1 MRLARAAAALAGAV
15 LSVLAGPAAA
25 QPAAGRTPE
34 ELAARARAAAGTS
47 VAAPAGATLEGAVD
61 RAAYVLG
68 PGDLLEVAY
77 TGSSQPTERLRVS
90 PSGRVQL
97 AAAGPVEVAGLTLT
111 DAETKLK
118 DVLYRFYEGTR
129 ISVDVVEVRTFRVHL
144 LGQVVAPGSFS
155 VAATERASDLLDARA
170 ERAPRASLRNLTLRR
185 KSGAEVPVDL
195 VRYRLLGDLEANP
208 WLQDGDVL
216 VVPAQRDSV
225 LVFGSVPR
233 PGFYELRAG
242 DTIDDLVELAG
253 GFDSGADTEAVELRR
268 FDGQDEGALTKS
280 TLNLSA
286 GDGAMLAQADDG
298 VYIRTKPDWRR
309 VQLVELNGEVR
320 YPGLYAIEEEG
331 ETLQGLIARAG
342 GLTEDADPSGTQ
354 VYRPNVFDKPQDDPE
369 FRRLQSIPIQEMTD
383 DEFEYLKLRSRQR
396 EGLASSVLAEALL
409 KKEGSEAL
417 VLRAGDRISVP
428 TQNLAVD
435 VQGAV
440 RNPGFVPWEPGRSA
454 HEYLELAGGKTDR
467 ARTGKTRI
475 IRGRSGEHV
484 RADGETHVD
493 PGDLVW
499 VPERQDRDW
508 WRITRETAVFL
519 AQIGT
524 LIVIVDSVTN

>member
-1 MRLARAAAALAGAV
+1 M
-15 LSVLAGPAAA
+15 LSLLAGPAAA
-25 QPAAGRTPE
+25 QPAAGRTTE
-34 ELAARARAAAGTS
+34 ELAARARAAVG
-47 VAAPAGATLEGAVD
+47 APVTAPEGATLEGAVD

-68 PGDLLEVAY
+68 PGDLLEIAY
-77 TGSSQPTERLRVS
+77 TGSSQPAERLRVS

-97 AAAGPVEVAGLTLT
+97 AAAGPVDVAGLTLAG
-111 DAETKLK
+111 AETKLK
-118 DVLYRFYEGTR
+118 DVLSRFYEGTR

-144 LGQVVAPGSFS
+144 LGQVAAPGSFA
-155 VAATERASDLLDARA
+155 VTATERASDLLDTRA
-170 ERAPRASLRNLTLRR
+170 ELAPRASLRNLTLRR
-185 KSGAEVPVDL
+185 KSGAAVPVDL
-195 VRYRLLGDLEANP
+195 VRYRLLGDLGANP
-208 WLQDGDVL
+208 WLEDGDVL

-225 LVFGSVPR
+225 FVFGRVPR
-233 PGFYELRAG
+233 PGFYELHAG

-268 FDGQDEGALTKS
+268 FDGQEAGALTKM
-280 TLNLSA
+280 TLDVSA
-286 GDGAMLAQADDG
+286 GEGAIPAQADDG

-309 VQLVELNGEVR
+309 VQLVELIGEVR

-331 ETLQGLIARAG
+331 ETLRELIARAG
-342 GLTEDADPSGTQ
+342 GLNEDADPSGTQ

-369 FRRLQSIPIQEMTD
+369 FRRLQAIPIQEMTD

-396 EGLASSVLAEALL
+396 EGLASSVLAEALIG
-409 KKEGSEAL
+409 KERGEDL

-428 TQNLAVD
+428 AQNLAVD

-440 RNPGFVPWEPGRSA
+440 RNPGFVPWAPGRDA
-454 HEYLELAGGKTDR
+454 RDYLELAGGKTDR
-467 ARTGKTRI
+467 ARTGKTQI
-475 IRGRSGEHV
+475 IRARTGEHV
-484 RADGETHVD
+484 RAGGGTAVD

-499 VPERQDRDW
+499 VPESQDRDW
-508 WRITRETAVFL
+508 WKITRETAVFL